1 MTDNP
6 QTVEQI
12 LLSEGKYVSTTVGVS
27 MRPLFRNRKD
37 TVVIRPISHPLNKY
51 DVPLYRRADK
61 LILHRI
67 VKVTDNGY
75 VICGDN
81 CENKEYDITD
91 ENIIGVMTEFYR
103 NDKHYSVT
111 NKAYILY
118 SKIHVFLYPIRRI
131 FMTLRRNAAK
141 VYHKLKPK
149 KEHL

>member
-37 TVVIRPISHPLNKY
+37 TVVIRPISQPLSKY

-103 NDKHYSVT
+103 NDKHYSVA
-111 NKAYILY
+111 NKGYRLY
-118 SKIHVFLYPIRRI
+118 SKVHVFLYPIRRI
-131 FMTLRRNAAK
+131 FMALRRIAAK

-149 KEHL
+149 K